1 MQGFPSLSK
10 KGIRTAARV
19 LLEDSIRDGVLRVSR
34 SFNCSF
40 SMLYIM
46 SMTGTKIE
54 ALIKQE
60 ALRIGFHLV
69 GICSVEEGE
78 TVPFLETWLKNN
90 FHGEMK
96 YMENPKRSMPHS
108 VLPSI
113 RTMVVVG
120 LNYRWPEGT
129 IPEQEGMISKY
140 AWSADY
146 HKILKPMLEELAGFI
161 DQVSSDPSARAYVDT
176 GPIVEKHWAQKAGL
190 GWIGKH
196 TNVLHQQGSSWFF
209 LGIILTGLELEPDA
223 PAEDHCGTCSQ
234 CIEAC
239 PTRAIVQPYVLD
251 ARLCISYL
259 TIELRDSIPRELR
272 SLIGNRIFGCDDC
285 QDVCPWN
292 RFAYAGDPRFNPG
305 PEVLA
310 ARLRDYLRMTADEF
324 RTRFAQTNV
333 LRAKHRGFLRNCLVA
348 AGNAKNS
355 ELRSEIEQ
363 HLKSDDEMIREHA
376 VWALAQFGDAESR
389 DRLQQVRREETSSA
403 VLEELNHWLGC

>member
-1 MQGFPSLSK
+1 M
-10 KGIRTAARV
+10 
-19 LLEDSIRDGVLRVSR
+19 RDGIVRVSR
-34 SFNCSF
+34 SLNCSL

-46 SMTGTKIE
+46 SMTDTKIE
-54 ALIKQE
+54 ALVKQE

-69 GICSVEEGE
+69 GICSVGQGE
-78 TVPFLETWLKNN
+78 TVPFLETWLENN

-96 YMENPKRSMPHS
+96 YMENPKRGLPES
-108 VLPSI
+108 VLPYI
-113 RTMVVVG
+113 RTMVVVA
-120 LNYRWPEGT
+120 LNYRWPDELLR
-129 IPEQEGMISKY
+129 EQEGMISKY

-146 HKILKPMLEELAGFI
+146 HKILKPMLEELARFI
-161 DQVSSDPSARAYVDT
+161 DRVSPDHSARTYVDT
-176 GPIVEKHWAQKAGL
+176 GPIVEKHWAQKAGI

-196 TNVLHQQGSSWFF
+196 TNVLNQQGSSWFF
-209 LGIILTGLELEPDA
+209 LGVILTNIELQPDA
-223 PAEDHCGTCSQ
+223 SAEDHCGTCCQ

-259 TIELRDSIPRELR
+259 TIELRGSIPRELR

-292 RFAYAGDPRFNPG
+292 RFAYAGDPRFNPR
-305 PEVLA
+305 PEVLE
-310 ARLRDYLRMTADEF
+310 ARLRDYLRLSEEEF

-348 AGNAKNS
+348 AGNVKSS
-355 ELRSEIEQ
+355 ELRSDIEH
-363 HLKSDDEMIREHA
+363 HLKSKDEMIREHA

-389 DRLQQVRREETSSA
+389 ERLQQARKDETSAA
-403 VLEELNHWLGC
+403 VMEELNHWLGR

>member
-1 MQGFPSLSK
+1 M
-10 KGIRTAARV
+10 
-19 LLEDSIRDGVLRVSR
+19 RDGIVRVRR
-34 SFNCSF
+34 SLNCSL

-46 SMTGTKIE
+46 DMTDMKIE
-54 ALIKQE
+54 ASIKKE
-60 ALRIGFHLV
+60 ALRIGFHLA
-69 GICSVEEGE
+69 GICSVTEGE
-78 TVPFLETWLKNN
+78 TIPFLENWLKNH

-96 YMENPKRSMPHS
+96 YMENPKRSLPHS
-108 VLPSI
+108 VLPSL

-120 LNYRWPEGT
+120 LNYRWPEESDGD
-129 IPEQEGMISKY
+129 QEGMISKY

-146 HKILKPMLEELAGFI
+146 HNIMKPMLEELARFI
-161 DQVSSDPSARAYVDT
+161 QQASPDHATRAYVDT
-176 GPIVEKHWAQKAGL
+176 GPIVEKHWAQKAGI

-196 TNVLHQQGSSWFF
+196 TNVLNQQGSSWFF
-209 LGIILTGLELEPDA
+209 LGVVLTDAELQPDL
-223 PAEDHCGTCSQ
+223 PAEDHCGTCTQ

-272 SLIGNRIFGCDDC
+272 TLIGNRIFGCDDC

-292 RFAYAGDPRFNPG
+292 RFAYAGDPRFNPR

-310 ARLRDYLRMTADEF
+310 ARLRDYLRLSEPEF

-348 AGNAKNS
+348 AGNVKSA
-355 ELRSEIEQ
+355 ELRSEIEH

-376 VWALAQFGDAESR
+376 VWAMAQFDDAESR
-389 DRLQQVRREETSSA
+389 NRLQEARKEETSA
-403 VLEELNHWLGC
+403 VVLEELNHWL